1 MESQQHTVDDFLF
14 YFLPFGYVVLQY
26 LLALRCSSASSNIP
40 GICKIAVFAVGF
52 WVLFHLIVEPEWGN
66 VLLFRIIEVPDWV
79 KVGAQLDIISI
90 ARASRSFAPPLPPPH
105 PN

>member
-1 MESQQHTVDDFLF
+1 MESHHHTVADVVF

-66 VLLFRIIEVPDWV
+66 VLLFRIIAVPDWV
-79 KVGAQLDIISI
+79 KV
-90 ARASRSFAPPLPPPH
+90 
-105 PN
+105 